1 MSQTTNTTNFAAA
14 SSPLASSAR
23 VPRAS
28 LVVFWDY
35 DTAWGADRSREPGGP
50 KAWGPLEFEH
60 TERLLELHAEHGVPA
75 CFAVVGAA
83 ALPGARPYHD
93 PDQVRRI
100 AAAGHEI
107 GSHSFR
113 HEWLPGLEPAALRE
127 TLRKSKDALEQC
139 IGKPVKTFVP
149 PYNQPFDYPR
159 GFSVSL
165 SERREARPHRNG
177 LAEVCRALR
186 ETGYA
191 LCRVAYRP
199 LPQQAAERLL
209 RRRLERPARPR
220 TIAGLTCLRLNTP
233 GGFGPESVALLRRCV
248 REGGIATAYGHP
260 HSLHGDDFQHERY
273 LVEFL
278 REARRLADEGSLS
291 LALPGQFVN
300 GFGAAS

>member
-1 MSQTTNTTNFAAA
+1 MSATTKAAA
-14 SSPLASSAR
+14 APAPSAR
-23 VPRAS
+23 APGAS

-93 PDQVRRI
+93 PDQIRRI

-113 HEWLPGLEPAALRE
+113 HEWLPGLEPSALRE

-149 PYNQPFDYPR
+149 PYNQPFDFPE
-159 GFSVSL
+159 GFSISL

-177 LAEVCRALR
+177 LAEVCRALG

-191 LCRVAYRP
+191 LCRVAYRS
-199 LPQQAAERLL
+199 LAQRAAERLL
-209 RRRLERPARPR
+209 RRRIERPARPHK
-220 TIAGLTCLRLNTP
+220 IAGLTCLRLNTP
-233 GGFGPESVALLRRCV
+233 GGFGPESVALLRRCA
-248 REGGIATAYGHP
+248 REGGVATAYGHP
-260 HSLHGDDFQHERY
+260 HSLRGDDFQNERY

-278 REARRLADEGSLS
+278 REARRLADAGSLR
-291 LALPGQFVN
+291 LALPGEFVN
-300 GFGAAS
+300 GLGAP

>member
-1 MSQTTNTTNFAAA
+1 MSAHPNAAAA
-14 SSPLASSAR
+14 SPR
-23 VPRAS
+23 PDRAS

-83 ALPGARPYHD
+83 AMPGERPYHD
-93 PDQVRRI
+93 PGQIRRI

-113 HEWLPGLEPAALRE
+113 HEWLPGLDPAALRE
-127 TLRKSKDALEQC
+127 TLSRSKDALEQC
-139 IGKPVKTFVP
+139 VGKPVRTFVP
-149 PYNQPFDYPR
+149 PYNQPFDFPS
-159 GFSVSL
+159 GLSISL

-177 LAEVCRALR
+177 LAEVCRALK

-191 LCRVAYRP
+191 LCRVAYRS
-199 LPQQAAERLL
+199 LAQRAAERLL
-209 RRRLERPARPR
+209 RRRLERPAEPR
-220 TIAGLTCLRLNTP
+220 TIEGLTCLRLNTP

-248 REGGIATAYGHP
+248 QEGGIATAYGHP
-260 HSLHGDDFQHERY
+260 HSLHGEDFQHERY

-278 REARRLADEGSLS
+278 REARRLADAGALR
-291 LALPGQFVN
+291 LALPSDFVN
-300 GFGAAS
+300 GFPSS